1 MGKRYEQVDH
11 PSTPESPHFST
22 LATVISTVR
31 PARSGMSSTNTGP
44 PFRGTGADFRQRH
57 VYC

>member
-1 MGKRYEQVDH
+1 MDKCSEQVDH
-11 PSTPESPHFST
+11 PSTPDSPHFST
-22 LATVISTVR
+22 LATVMSTVR
-31 PARSGMSSTNTGP
+31 LARIGMSSTNTGP